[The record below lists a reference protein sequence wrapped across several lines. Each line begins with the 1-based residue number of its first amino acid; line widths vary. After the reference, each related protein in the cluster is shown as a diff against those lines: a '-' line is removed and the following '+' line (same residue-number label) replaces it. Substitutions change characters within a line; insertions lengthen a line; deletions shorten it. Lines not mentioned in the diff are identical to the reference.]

1 MPTQTLLTH
10 LIKTTAI
17 RYRKQEQVQR
27 ETACK
32 TCIFIPVVV
41 YHIYINFFPNAP
53 SFCCL
58 EPSSSRLTFQ
68 SFPSLPAALPSAN
81 LPSNPLLSPCTI
93 TKGSAT

>member
-41 YHIYINFFPNAP
+41 YHINIHFLPDGP

-58 EPSSSRLTFQ
+58 EPSSSRLTFL
-68 SFPSLPAALPSAN
+68 SSP
-81 LPSNPLLSPCTI
+81 PLIYPPTRCFRHVQLQR
-93 TKGSAT
+93 GVLLNAH